1 MARRR
6 NLNLVE
12 QLAVGL
18 ASGLSV
24 RQWAARHQVPLPT
37 AHAWARTV
45 PGFKAKVESHRKVL
59 VKRELELLADHAV
72 LKTTAGCRHEP
83 VRLREPVSAA

>member
-6 NLNLVE
+6 NVNLVE

-18 ASGLSV
+18 ASGLSI
-24 RQWAARHQVPLPT
+24 RTWSQRHGVPTPT

-45 PGFKAKVESHRKVL
+45 PGFKAKVEAHRRVL
-59 VKRELELLADHAV
+59 VKRELELLADHAA
-72 LKTTAGCRHEP
+72 LRTFSPGRNEP
-83 VRLREPVSAA
+83 VRLRDPVSAA